1 MQNHGTTMSFA
12 TSWSLL
18 GPGVEVG
25 LMPNIMKVLIFLM
38 ANVIKKFS
46 YNYDRII
53 QMLWKKGN
61 KKKIFTLK
69 VFEMMPHGTL
79 KFQIAFWAFRPT
91 STNYGLK
98 LKCFVWPAGNWTQR
112 PMS

>member
-1 MQNHGTTMSFA
+1 MSFA

-25 LMPNIMKVLIFLM
+25 LAPNIMKVLIFLM

-61 KKKIFTLK
+61 KKKNLY
-69 VFEMMPHGTL
+69 FENVWNDATWHPKISDCIL
-79 KFQIAFWAFRPT
+79 SFQA
-91 STNYGLK
+91 YLH
-98 LKCFVWPAGNWTQR
+98 
-112 PMS
+112 

>member
-1 MQNHGTTMSFA
+1 MSFA

-25 LMPNIMKVLIFLM
+25 LVPNIMKVLIFLM

-61 KKKIFTLK
+61 KKKNLYFESVWNDATWHLK
-69 VFEMMPHGTL
+69 ISDCIL
-79 KFQIAFWAFRPT
+79 SFQA
-91 STNYGLK
+91 YLH
-98 LKCFVWPAGNWTQR
+98 
-112 PMS
+112 

>member
-1 MQNHGTTMSFA
+1 MSFA

-25 LMPNIMKVLIFLM
+25 LAPNIMKVLIFLM
-38 ANVIKKFS
+38 ANVIKNFS

-61 KKKIFTLK
+61 KKKNLYFESVWNDATWHLK
-69 VFEMMPHGTL
+69 ILDCILSLQAYLH
-79 KFQIAFWAFRPT
+79 
-91 STNYGLK
+91 
-98 LKCFVWPAGNWTQR
+98 
-112 PMS
+112 